1 MLSDSDRMKLINDD
15 TYTHPIGY
23 AMKGYSLKVE
33 TIHDMIEYL
42 RNVLHQKNIPV
53 LCECF
58 DGQWANLAFKDRE
71 GDPLTILHLLN
82 KSWEV
87 AHNLSRRG
95 VLLKL
100 KNLSTYRVQD
110 LVYVCQDITYGK
122 TSSKWGNIS
131 ATVNEKKNGEI
142 YYTLES
148 NGGHLEE
155 KNLLCHASMH
165 KVRRFFD
172 SEINNY
178 SKDINQMKPVRGI
191 QPDDLDIIS
200 ALEPTLVE
208 EIYEDQE
215 NENNSGQVGLE
226 DFLASPKLQIIADI
240 LIHLQELGKSDF
252 WADCTEEDL
261 FPHVLMDK
269 GMLMTFTK
277 HDLDIIGSRIEK
289 FTIRKMFS
297 TKDNKDMKAAKIS
310 FLFRSGQLVYS
321 TNKKVPML
329 KVIAQ
334 NVVETFPLLV
344 LQSVYAGIVHVKNK
358 WLWNQKLKLS
368 MSAYVLILKDWVPLI
383 YHPEF
388 SHIRKQHEVRIM
400 DYTQQLMNLQAV
412 ICKRGIQNVKDTEFK
427 RICDN
432 YPEILSKGIVYGSLD
447 KQCASFTI
455 QLFSPDVE
463 QKLVQNKAYNEALF
477 TKLVRNW
484 YNACDSRSMSAD
496 DRVNNLWAFY
506 AYLTKDIDFDKFPG
520 FTQYVKGIPIITYA
534 GILQNISVRLSLY
547 TISKFHT
554 YNHRSISSLI
564 CESFFSTMASKD
576 PGKTGCSKAVDVPKI
591 MSDMIT
597 IEEYKQ
603 DALR

>member
-1 MLSDSDRMKLINDD
+1 MVKKKDNLLGVSADGVLECQNGYTNCKFNCSEKCGIKPIPVEIKCPYNKDNPYYDKYYNMPEIYVPQVTSEICAFGADKCLLATKSDNSVIIKLVSKHDFTWELECQVLTDFYDHAISSKPTKFHSKRNELKKQVKLYFQFKCDVIAELPVVHGCEIVCNERDGDSPFRKRKDFTHSRIDLKLLLDKVNIVAAESKCVVKDAHNICRDKASEILLFMLSDSDRMKLINDD
-15 TYTHPIGY
+15 TYTHPLGY
-23 AMKGYSLKVE
+23 TMKGYSLKVE
-33 TIHDMIEYL
+33 TICDMIEYL
-42 RNVLHQKNIPV
+42 QNVLHQKNIPV

-87 AHNLSRRG
+87 AHNLSTRG

-100 KNLSTYRVQD
+100 KHLSTYRVQD
-110 LVYVCQDITYGK
+110 LVSVSQDITYGK

-131 ATVNEKKNGEI
+131 ATVNKKINGEI

-200 ALEPTLVE
+200 ALEPTLVK

-226 DFLASPKLQIIADI
+226 DFLASPKLQIITDI

-289 FTIRKMFS
+289 CTIRKMFS

-310 FLFRSGQLVYS
+310 FLFGSGQLVYS

-334 NVVETFPLLV
+334 NCFAFFHVHHDTFCLCVVVFIVLLYC
-344 LQSVYAGIVHVKNK
+344 LIV
-358 WLWNQKLKLS
+358 
-368 MSAYVLILKDWVPLI
+368 AFCY
-383 YHPEF
+383 
-388 SHIRKQHEVRIM
+388 QHLV
-400 DYTQQLMNLQAV
+400 
-412 ICKRGIQNVKDTEFK
+412 
-427 RICDN
+427 
-432 YPEILSKGIVYGSLD
+432 
-447 KQCASFTI
+447 SF
-455 QLFSPDVE
+455 
-463 QKLVQNKAYNEALF
+463 
-477 TKLVRNW
+477 
-484 YNACDSRSMSAD
+484 
-496 DRVNNLWAFY
+496 
-506 AYLTKDIDFDKFPG
+506 
-520 FTQYVKGIPIITYA
+520 
-534 GILQNISVRLSLY
+534 RL
-547 TISKFHT
+547 
-554 YNHRSISSLI
+554 
-564 CESFFSTMASKD
+564 
-576 PGKTGCSKAVDVPKI
+576 
-591 MSDMIT
+591 
-597 IEEYKQ
+597 
-603 DALR
+603 

>member
-1 MLSDSDRMKLINDD
+1 MLSDSDRMKLANDD
-15 TYTHPIGY
+15 TYTHSIGY
-23 AMKGYSLKVE
+23 AMKGYSLKVQ
-33 TIHDMIEYL
+33 TIHDMIKFL
-42 RNVLHQKNIPV
+42 RNVLHQYDIPV

-110 LVYVCQDITYGK
+110 LVSVCQDITYGK
-122 TSSKWGNIS
+122 SISKWGNIS
-131 ATVNEKKNGEI
+131 ATVKEKKNGEI

-155 KNLLCHASMH
+155 RNILCHTSMH
-165 KVRRFFD
+165 KVRQFFD

-178 SKDINQMKPVRGI
+178 SKDNNQMKPVRGI
-191 QPDDLDIIS
+191 QPDDVDIIS
-200 ALEPTLVE
+200 ALEPTLVK

-215 NENNSGQVGLE
+215 IENNSGQAGLE

-269 GMLMTFTK
+269 DMLMTFTK
-277 HDLDIIGSRIEK
+277 HDLDIIGSRIEN
-289 FTIRKMFS
+289 FTIHKMFS
-297 TKDNKDMKAAKIS
+297 TKDNKDMKAAKIA
-310 FLFRSGQLVYS
+310 FLFGSGQLVYS
-321 TNKKVPML
+321 THKKVPML

-334 NVVETFPLLV
+334 NVVKTFPLIV
-344 LQSVYAGIVHVKNK
+344 LQSVYVGIMHVKNK

-368 MSAYVLILKDWVPLI
+368 MLAYVPILKDWVALF

-388 SHIRKQHEVRIM
+388 SHIRKQHEVRTM
-400 DYTQQLMNLQAV
+400 DYTHQLTNLPTV
-412 ICKRGIQNVKDTEFK
+412 ICKRGIQNVKDMEFK

-447 KQCASFTI
+447 KQCASFMI

-477 TKLVRNW
+477 TKLVQNW

-506 AYLTKDIDFDKFPG
+506 AFLTKDIDFDKFPG
-520 FTQYVKGIPIITYA
+520 FTQYIKGIPIITYA
-534 GILQNISVRLSLY
+534 RILQNISVRLSLY
-547 TISKFHT
+547 TISKFRT
-554 YNHRSISSLI
+554 YNH
-564 CESFFSTMASKD
+564 
-576 PGKTGCSKAVDVPKI
+576 
-591 MSDMIT
+591 
-597 IEEYKQ
+597 
-603 DALR
+603 